1 MVFFP
6 LTISSKKRLTFSVT
20 TYEIKKREHFFYVIY
35 VHIFPRVRS
44 LSVVAD
50 DVLDSTMDTTMKYRV
65 FHTFFKNSKCM
76 DYFVLA
82 AINTS
87 L

>member
-65 FHTFFKNSKCM
+65 FHAFLTILN
-76 DYFVLA
+76 VW
-82 AINTS
+82 AI
-87 L
+87 LF

>member
-20 TYEIKKREHFFYVIY
+20 TYEIKKREHFFLCY
-35 VHIFPRVRS
+35 VHIFSRVRS

-65 FHTFFKNSKCM
+65 FHAFLTILN
-76 DYFVLA
+76 VW
-82 AINTS
+82 AI
-87 L
+87 LF